1 MKKEDYLKNMK
12 TANVIADYE
21 NQKGGR
27 EMSLKTKKRVSTLKQ
42 YYKIENKIK
51 EGIKVIIFWAV
62 LMIVAGS
69 NYLN

>member
-51 EGIKVIIFWAV
+51 EGIKVIIFWTV